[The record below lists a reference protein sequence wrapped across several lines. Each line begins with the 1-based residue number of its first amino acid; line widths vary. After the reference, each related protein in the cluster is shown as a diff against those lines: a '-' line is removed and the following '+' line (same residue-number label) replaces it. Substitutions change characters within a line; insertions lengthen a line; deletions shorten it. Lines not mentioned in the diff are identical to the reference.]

1 MNNKSNVEYSIIFR
15 ITTKLVRRLMKV
27 DYVQKLLRN
36 LHCGYDIC
44 FGFRIHSY
52 VGLGHV
58 IKSVCV
64 QNTKYARAVLL
75 ANVHRTF
82 LVLTN
87 IIYIG
92 SAQ

>member
-1 MNNKSNVEYSIIFR
+1 MI
-15 ITTKLVRRLMKV
+15 V
-27 DYVQKLLRN
+27 DFVQKLHRN
-36 LHCGYDIC
+36 QHYGYDMC
-44 FGFRIHSY
+44 FGFRMLSY

-64 QNTKYARAVLL
+64 QNTKYARTVLL
-75 ANVHRTF
+75 ANAHRTF